1 VWLAG
6 ILLEA
11 LPACYWDTMKKRAAG
26 LRREVQAALD
36 ELREI
41 ESQLERGETSAA
53 HQRVKATLARLEW
66 LVRDEEQ
73 TY

>member
-1 VWLAG
+1 
-6 ILLEA
+6 
-11 LPACYWDTMKKRAAG
+11 MKKRTAG

-41 ESQLERGETSAA
+41 ESQLERGEASAA
-53 HQRVKATLARLEW
+53 QRRVKATLARLEW